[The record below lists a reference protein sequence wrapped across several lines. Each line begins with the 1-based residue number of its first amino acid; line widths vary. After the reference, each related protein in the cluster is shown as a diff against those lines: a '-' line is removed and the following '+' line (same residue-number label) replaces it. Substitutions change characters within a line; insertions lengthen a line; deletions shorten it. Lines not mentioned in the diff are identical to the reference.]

1 MVAEIVQR
9 PHILFVQFPPMVI
22 ELEKPSL
29 PPSCVSVSS
38 HTTSHTPSHTHNTLT
53 QMWE

>member
-29 PPSCVSVSS
+29 PPVFLLSS
-38 HTTSHTPSHTHNTLT
+38 HTTSHTPSHTHNALT